1 MSHRLH
7 PTRVLVLAWI
17 VLAIA
22 AMGGRPISG
31 QTYVSAEPIPSQDIV
46 GSANLA
52 KILNLGYPNL
62 ELWSQRL
69 LNDCHMVENVITAL
83 SDHAAISTVTAANS
97 RQIVAAGGFQAV
109 TDPSFVLTI
118 QDAGPGA
125 ASAADIFVLDNALG
139 YALNQGGTA
148 QFGLTFDKRNPFEF
162 ALDYA
167 VVTHGGSLTGVQA
180 MKFFDYLGTIDP
192 KLWSGANAG
201 FTQINAS
208 DSPVNNFMLND
219 SMLFLIG
226 SVPKHEFIQ
235 GLYQAAS
242 TAQNMTYSPIAN
254 NGNPTTAKAGV
265 AFPGNDWIA
274 FPGGDGYLAN
284 LGNPSPQ
291 LLQDLAALRQ
301 QHLRAVMNLLAAID
315 KGNVGVYLKNQFR
328 CP

>member
-7 PTRVLVLAWI
+7 PNRVLVLAWI
-17 VLAIA
+17 ALAGA
-22 AMGGRPISG
+22 TLGGRPVSA

-83 SDHAAISTVTAANS
+83 SNNAAISTVNTGNS
-97 RQIVAAGGFQAV
+97 RYIVAAGGFQAV

-118 QDAGPGA
+118 QDSGPGA
-125 ASAADIFVLDNALG
+125 ANAVDIFVLDNALG
-139 YALNQGGTA
+139 YALNQSGTA
-148 QFGLTFDKRNPFEF
+148 QFGLAFDKRNPFEF

-180 MKFFDYLGTIDP
+180 KQFFDYLGTIDP
-192 KLWSGANAG
+192 KLWSGTNAG
-201 FTQINAS
+201 FTQINVS

-226 SVPKHEFIQ
+226 SVPKQEFIQ
-235 GLYQAAS
+235 GLFKAAS
-242 TAQNMTYSPIAN
+242 TAPNMTYSPIAN
-254 NGNPTTAKAGV
+254 NGNPTTTKSGA

-291 LLQDLAALRQ
+291 LLKDLAALRQ
-301 QHLRAVMNLLAAID
+301 QHLQAVMNLLAAID
-315 KGNVGVYLKNQFR
+315 KGNVGVYLNNQFK